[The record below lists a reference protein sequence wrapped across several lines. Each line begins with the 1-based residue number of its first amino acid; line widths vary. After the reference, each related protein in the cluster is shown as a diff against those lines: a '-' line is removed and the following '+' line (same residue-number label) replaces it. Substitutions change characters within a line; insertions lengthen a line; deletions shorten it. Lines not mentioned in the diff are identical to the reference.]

1 MAAHLVELLKRQFGA
16 RVLLTHAQHG
26 DDTVVVDPSV
36 WLAAARFLRD
46 TPAADMS
53 MLTDLTVVDFP
64 EREPRFEVVAHFYSL
79 AKGHRLRLKTRVG
92 DEDGEGA
99 EVDSLSE
106 LWGSANWLEREAWD
120 MFGRSL
126 SRAPR
131 SAPDPDVSRVRG
143 IFRCAR
149 TTPRSGRSH
158 SSRIGTCRTSSGCRR
173 SGGRGHAVRQ
183 ADLCGRTR
191 ATGRRKD

>member
-16 RVLLTHAQHG
+16 QVLLTHAQHG
-26 DDTVVVDPSV
+26 DDTVVVDPAV

-46 TPAADMS
+46 TPACDMS

-120 MFGRSL
+120 MFGVRFREHPDL
-126 SRAPR
+126 RRILMYPEFEGFPLRRDYPAQLAQPLVPYRDAPNLER
-131 SAPDPDVSRVRG
+131 LPPFG
-143 IFRCAR
+143 LEEGMPF
-149 TTPRSGRSH
+149 GRQ
-158 SSRIGTCRTSSGCRR
+158 T
-173 SGGRGHAVRQ
+173 HAAVPSN
-183 ADLCGRTR
+183 
-191 ATGRRKD
+191 GRRKN